1 MMSLLSQVSFTDG
14 CYMETV
20 FLWPN
25 LLFGGYAG
33 LQLLWAAFLPA
44 F

>member
-1 MMSLLSQVSFTDG
+1 MGVYGDF
-14 CYMETV
+14 
-20 FLWPN
+20 FLWLN

>member
-1 MMSLLSQVSFTDG
+1 MGAVWRL
-14 CYMETV
+14 
-20 FLWPN
+20 FLWLN